1 VFSNSNSSGSLAL
14 AAPIE
19 DWGSLLPRTP
29 RSAGDRWPT
38 TDLLLH
44 RWPTIR
50 DTDLPLFS
58 LILRLALLMDLP
70 KAAVLVP
77 SSIDPT
83 PHDCMLGGQAGRQQA
98 RTMCHRTLRWLGSTR
113 IIDYLPERGTRA
125 KEFSAR

>member
-1 VFSNSNSSGSLAL
+1 MAYY
-14 AAPIE
+14 
-19 DWGSLLPRTP
+19 
-29 RSAGDRWPT
+29 RSTVAQMAYYP
-38 TDLLLH
+38 
-44 RWPTIR
+44 

-113 IIDYLPERGTRA
+113 IIDLAANFGAPRFNYRA
-125 KEFSAR
+125 SQQA